1 MAVLPEF
8 RLEDYLA
15 HWEFAA
21 RYHMTA
27 SDAESISLAELLK
40 LTEPSDREAFEQLW
54 LGYLPPAGSEALR
67 DAVASTYTTVS
78 SDNVLAFAGGGEA
91 IYAALHAL
99 LQPDDHAIVLSPT
112 YQALETMPLSLSKI
126 TGIALVAN
134 NGWQL

>member
-1 MAVLPEF
+1 MAVLPDF
-8 RLEDYLA
+8 RLEAYLA

-67 DAVASTYTTVS
+67 DAVVSTYHPIS
-78 SDNVLAFAGGGEA
+78 RGKVLAFAVGRGT
-91 IYAALHAL
+91 IYAPLHTL
-99 LQPDDHAIVLSPT
+99 LHPDVHVNVISP
-112 YQALETMPLSLSKI
+112 
-126 TGIALVAN
+126 
-134 NGWQL
+134 

>member
-54 LGYLPPAGSEALR
+54 LGYLPPAGREALR
-67 DAVASTYTTVS
+67 DAVASPVT
-78 SDNVLAFAGGGEA
+78 
-91 IYAALHAL
+91 
-99 LQPDDHAIVLSPT
+99 
-112 YQALETMPLSLSKI
+112 PLSLSNVLSFSPARQPLYSPLH
-126 TGIALVAN
+126 ALPPPHHPT
-134 NGWQL
+134 